1 MRTAKNAPSADRRRA
16 LRELKLAVVEG
27 ATWRY
32 ERLVAEALAAGA
44 TDENIDTVAH
54 EALEA
59 LLLGAE
65 IPLTALQLA
74 HEHSGGHSRK

>member
-1 MRTAKNAPSADRRRA
+1 MRTAKANPNTDRRSA

-32 ERLVAEALAAGA
+32 ERLVAQAFAAGA
-44 TDENIDTVAH
+44 TDEEIDATAH

-65 IPLTALQLA
+65 KPLTALQLA
-74 HEHSGGHSRK
+74 HEHNGGQSRR